1 MRIRELYSKGMGVI
15 FRLFLISKSP
25 KNENKKDY
33 KTYKY
38 LEKKYSNFIKEL
50 PKYKEEKDKDNVIW
64 WCWLQ
69 GEENTPKLNK
79 SCLSSIKKYVKDKK
93 VIIISEK
100 NIQEYVTFPDFIIKK
115 YKNGIISKAHFTD
128 LLRLE
133 LLIKYGGTWIDSSVF
148 LTGYNKE
155 LFDSDFLVFKN
166 NSKSIIAS
174 SWFITSNKNNPILK
188 ITRDILYDYWEH
200 RNFQL
205 HYYLFHL
212 CFTLASKNYNN
223 IINNMPSYSN
233 IETHLMQKELLNKY
247 DKNRFEELKKLS
259 TVHKLSNHIKDAD
272 NDSLF
277 RYIENWSDKNER

>member
-15 FRLFLISKSP
+15 FRLFLISKTP

-38 LEKKYSNFIKEL
+38 LEKKYSSFIKEL
-50 PKYKEEKDKDNVIW
+50 PKYKEEKDKDDVIW

-69 GEENTPKLNK
+69 GEDESPKLNK
-79 SCLSSIKKYVKDKK
+79 SCLASIKKYAKDKK

-100 NIQEYVTFPDFIIKK
+100 NIQEYVTFPDYIIKK
-115 YKNGIISKAHFTD
+115 YKSGIISKAHFTD

-133 LLIKYGGTWIDSSVF
+133 LLIKYGGTWIDSTVL

-155 LFDSDFLVFKN
+155 LFNSDFFVFEN

-188 ITRDILYDYWEH
+188 TTRDILYNYWEH
-200 RNFQL
+200 RYFLL

-212 CFTLASKNYNN
+212 CFTLASKKYNN
-223 IINNMPSYSN
+223 IINNMPKYSN
-233 IETHLMQKELLNKY
+233 VEPHLMQKELINEY
-247 DKNRFEELKKLS
+247 DKNRFEDIKKLS
-259 TVHKLSNHIKDAD
+259 TVHKLSNHIKEVDD
-272 NDSLF
+272 NSLF